1 MATCPNKNT
10 EAWQLLVSSRGEDV
24 AHYLWDKY
32 EGVVPESESR
42 EEIVK
47 SGLKAT
53 NILQSPKADQF
64 FNAVAKNKIT
74 GDFFWKKMQADLG
87 IPKDQ
92 IEILKSFDTEDRG
105 ELISSLLGN
114 YSFAIEINTALDKS
128 ISSKYI
134 ERDGRYYRVDSDYG
148 EEVEIS
154 KENYDINVQSE
165 PTSYYSNLTVP
176 GGTNYTENEIATP
189 AITPSIKGH
198 AQFATDK
205 GIGWFRSDDE
215 IKNVT
220 TEIIPSDKIVPAMP
234 GMEDLIP
241 ATKAKDIVN
250 VTGFD
255 KTKTRR
261 ILEVQSDLFQ
271 KGRDEKELTKI
282 PVSNF
287 LDKLTKEEQELY
299 KKLQRKDYSDFTEEE
314 IKFYDKVD
322 KLANQNTGNS
332 FLQLLNQGSNWVTFF
347 VKSIVQDSAKKGYEK
362 VLFPSGDTASKVE
375 GHTTLEEFKKQK
387 EDRIKQIENRKEKL
401 INNDEGYIEDLAWSG
416 VDYENPNPRNIN
428 VEQEIINA
436 DNEINQLKQEL
447 ERVEGPEG
455 FGALKPIYNFYE
467 NTVKNVLNKQYG
479 KENVKQVT
487 DEYGNTWN
495 EIEIVP
501 EREQQPIFL
510 QKPNVSVQKA
520 SPKLITLMKEFIKSI
535 GVDYKLVQ
543 DIVVDGKKV
552 DASGV
557 ALIMQKLIQVVEG
570 QEDVALP
577 EEAMHFAVEIIKQ
590 TNPKLYQQLLKEI
603 NGHSKLNEVIALYGN
618 DPLYQK
624 DGRRDIVKLKE
635 EAIAQVLAD
644 RLEDVV
650 GRNWFEQIVD
660 WLKGLFY
667 AKSGFDQ
674 ASMDVL
680 SGKIA
685 SVEDIDVSKGSAYFQ
700 LQKGE
705 KVFDDLLETSNRIEA
720 KDGGYELDGIKSV
733 RRVSDFAKDFYEK
746 IFPQIG
752 KTAFEDAVNT
762 LKAEKGT
769 AGHADIE
776 YAFKRLVDPTTGLVR
791 EQMLDDSEYVSELN
805 SNDRRMYEILRDNL
819 QERLLSFPEGT
830 RFMSEVKIF
839 DKKRRI
845 AGTVDFLA
853 ITSEGK
859 TSILDWK
866 FMDLNTDVYED
877 IPWYKVEAW
886 RIQMGKYKDIISSNY
901 GVKNEEFGQTRMIP
915 ILAKYTKADYEKEIL
930 PRLLEIKIGDT
941 NVQNIAEDY
950 LLPVGITDE
959 KTGNKKI
966 DKLIEQFN
974 ATYRKLSEEKVNES
988 ERGSKAEQLNALYKA
1003 IRHLQIKGNV
1013 VPLINQAKILNKQ
1026 VSMLLKR
1033 YKADFEGQ
1041 DPSTIDGDKI
1051 NAFAGMIRV
1060 HLEALQPYLDLKQL
1074 GTLLTDETE
1083 ENDKLKLEL
1092 AATRDKVED
1101 FISEL
1106 EDLDETFGEKFNNTS
1121 STPEKVVKGIT
1132 KWFSSISTIQV
1143 ANIQTLYKLANK
1155 AFGLAN
1161 IETLEQVK
1169 KLNVLKDEYTKWA
1182 SSKGLSVKNYFDILM
1197 KKDKNELIDQYD
1209 KKFYDELKSKIA
1221 KKDFTWI
1228 LDNVNQD
1235 LYREH
1240 LEALTEKEIDYI
1252 LSKPRVGT
1260 EEEVRASIK
1269 RDMAKVY
1276 SKYDLT
1282 NKNSNGW
1289 LIYKQIRQFPKT
1301 EKWESVEWKE
1311 LTKPENAP
1319 AKAFYDYI
1327 VERNKYFQSV
1337 GYLNGKAARKFL
1349 PWIRQGFTEGLVFD
1363 GKSRGIGE
1371 QFLRNIS
1378 MDEAEAGYGQTNP
1391 ITGELINSVPKYFTK
1406 DLGEGYSTDL
1416 FKTMALYNEY
1426 AIKFKNLS
1434 DIEERSLQLLRIER
1448 NKKSIMTSTFG
1459 SLLEENG
1466 DLRFNPNNLENSKL
1480 LEDMIK
1486 SVVYQQKYIQ
1496 SEVFD
1501 MALGKISGFG
1511 KTLNEKLGMK
1521 IFPED
1526 LEERQLSANKL
1537 LDAINTQFQI
1547 STLGLNPLSAL
1558 SNLFGGTANGLINA
1572 GKYFTKT
1579 DFLKTQ
1585 TWMLAGKMTGGED
1598 RIKALAALDYFVPFV
1613 ESYNRNAA
1621 RKLSLN
1627 KIDEQAIQDY
1637 LMFLMRNGDEAVQA
1651 LNFYT
1656 FLKNTIVEDGK
1667 IINVREYLRS
1677 TDEYKAFYSGTQEER
1692 KARADKFEKDVQE
1705 LLESQGVLKL
1715 GEVVDGEFV
1724 IPGIDKKSDS
1734 VIDFRRLVQSF
1745 TADALGS
1752 MSEENKRLV
1761 NMNVYASSM
1770 MVFKNWIPR
1779 LVDVRIGDIKYNAAS
1794 DAYEWGR
1801 MRMIF
1806 GMLTKDT
1813 LKSIKSLQ
1821 SAIGGNNDVW
1831 LEQVRALY
1839 ERKQEEYKANT
1850 GKTLDMTE
1858 DEFIALVNQNIK
1870 NQTVDLVILLSL
1882 ISLLAALKAVAPD
1895 DDEEAIVKNQYK
1907 FLLKATDKLT
1917 DELMYFY
1924 KPTTPIDLIGGKG
1937 GIFPS
1942 IGLLENYRKF
1952 FTNFVA
1958 ENYGIITDNEEIQ
1971 DDATP
1976 IKYLMKSFPISSQA
1990 AGYLPMFYPDLAKDL
2005 GIKMQ
2010 SQYGIR

>member
-1 MATCPNKNT
+1 MAHCVNRSSQEFIALVEQSNINPIILAAKVSL
-10 EAWQLLVSSRGEDV
+10 WQEVNGLDNFPALED
-24 AHYLWDKY
+24 
-32 EGVVPESESR
+32 
-42 EEIVK
+42 I
-47 SGLKAT
+47 
-53 NILQSPKADQF
+53 
-64 FNAVAKNKIT
+64 
-74 GDFFWKKMQADLG
+74 
-87 IPKDQ
+87 
-92 IEILKSFDTEDRG
+92 
-105 ELISSLLGN
+105 
-114 YSFAIEINTALDKS
+114 
-128 ISSKYI
+128 
-134 ERDGRYYRVDSDYG
+134 
-148 EEVEIS
+148 
-154 KENYDINVQSE
+154 
-165 PTSYYSNLTVP
+165 
-176 GGTNYTENEIATP
+176 YT
-189 AITPSIKGH
+189 
-198 AQFATDK
+198 
-205 GIGWFRSDDE
+205 
-215 IKNVT
+215 
-220 TEIIPSDKIVPAMP
+220 
-234 GMEDLIP
+234 
-241 ATKAKDIVN
+241 
-250 VTGFD
+250 
-255 KTKTRR
+255 
-261 ILEVQSDLFQ
+261 
-271 KGRDEKELTKI
+271 
-282 PVSNF
+282 
-287 LDKLTKEEQELY
+287 
-299 KKLQRKDYSDFTEEE
+299 TEEE
-314 IKFYDKVD
+314 V
-322 KLANQNTGNS
+322 
-332 FLQLLNQGSNWVTFF
+332 
-347 VKSIVQDSAKKGYEK
+347 IVE
-362 VLFPSGDTASKVE
+362 
-375 GHTTLEEFKKQK
+375 
-387 EDRIKQIENRKEKL
+387 
-401 INNDEGYIEDLAWSG
+401 
-416 VDYENPNPRNIN
+416 
-428 VEQEIINA
+428 
-436 DNEINQLKQEL
+436 
-447 ERVEGPEG
+447 
-455 FGALKPIYNFYE
+455 
-467 NTVKNVLNKQYG
+467 
-479 KENVKQVT
+479 
-487 DEYGNTWN
+487 
-495 EIEIVP
+495 
-501 EREQQPIFL
+501 
-510 QKPNVSVQKA
+510 QKA
-520 SPKLITLMKEFIKSI
+520 SPKLISLMKDFIKSI
-535 GVDYKLVQ
+535 GVDYKLVS
-543 DIVVDGKKV
+543 DVVVDGKKV
-552 DASGV
+552 DANGV
-557 ALIMQKLIQVVEG
+557 ALIMQKLIQVVDG
-570 QEDVALP
+570 KEDVALP
-577 EEAMHFAVEIIKQ
+577 EEAMHFTVEIVRQ

-603 NGHSKLNEVIALYGN
+603 NNHPKLNEVIALYGN
-618 DPLYQK
+618 DPQYQK

-635 EAIAQVLAD
+635 EAIAQVLAN
-644 RLEDVV
+644 RLEDLV
-650 GRNWFEQIVD
+650 GRTWFQQLAD

-674 ASMDVL
+674 TSMDVL

-685 SVEDIDVSKGSAYFQ
+685 NIDEIDASQGSVYFQ

-705 KVFDDLLETSNRIEA
+705 KVFNDLLETSNRIEP

-746 IFPQIG
+746 VFPQIG
-752 KTAFEDAVNT
+752 KTAFEDSVNT

-776 YAFKRLVDPTTGLVR
+776 YAYKVLVDPQTGLLR
-791 EQMLDDSEYVSELN
+791 EDRLDDSDYVSELN
-805 SNDRRMYEILRDNL
+805 PNDRRMYEMLRDNL
-819 QERLLSFPEGT
+819 QERLLAFDQGENKGT
-830 RFMSEVKIF
+830 RFMSEVRIF

-853 ITSEGK
+853 VSPSGK

-866 FMDLNTDVYED
+866 FMDLNTDTYED

-930 PRLLEIKIGDT
+930 PRLLEIKIGDSD
-941 NVQNIAEDY
+941 VQNIEEDY

-974 ATYRKLSEEKVNES
+974 ATYRKLAEEKVNES

-1033 YKADFEGQ
+1033 YKSDFEGQ

-1060 HLEALQPYLDLKQL
+1060 HLEALQPYMSIKQL

-1083 ENDKLKLEL
+1083 ENNKLKLEL
-1092 AATRDKVED
+1092 SATRDSVENY
-1101 FISEL
+1101 ISEL
-1106 EDLDETFGEKFNNTS
+1106 EDLDDTFGKAFNNTS
-1121 STPEKVVKGIT
+1121 STPEKVVKGIS

-1143 ANIQTLYKLANK
+1143 ENVQTLYKLANK

-1161 IETLEQVK
+1161 IETLEEVK
-1169 KLNVLKDEYTKWA
+1169 QLDTLKEEYVKWA
-1182 SSKGLSVKNYFDILM
+1182 TAKGIGVRNYFDILM

-1221 KKDFTWI
+1221 KKDFDWI

-1235 LYREH
+1235 LYRAH
-1240 LEALTEKEIDYI
+1240 LEELTEKEIDYI

-1289 LIYKQIRQFPKT
+1289 LIYKEARQFPKA
-1301 EKWESVEWKE
+1301 EKWESEEWKE
-1311 LTKPENAP
+1311 INKPENAP
-1319 AKAFYDYI
+1319 VKAFYDYI
-1327 VERNKYFQSV
+1327 VKRNTYFQSV
-1337 GYLNGKAARKFL
+1337 GYLNGKSARRFL

-1363 GKSRGIGE
+1363 GKTRGIGE
-1371 QFLRNIS
+1371 EFLRNIS

-1391 ITGELINSVPKYFTK
+1391 ITGELINSVPKYFVN

-1426 AIKFKNLS
+1426 AIKFKNLK

-1459 SLLEENG
+1459 TLLKENG
-1466 DLRFNPNNLENSKL
+1466 DLKFNPNNLENSKL

-1501 MALGKISGFG
+1501 LALGKISGFG
-1511 KTLNEKLGMK
+1511 KNINEKLGMK

-1547 STLGLNPLSAL
+1547 STLGLNPLSAI

-1585 TWMLAGKMTGGED
+1585 MWMLAGKMRGGED
-1598 RIKALAALDYFVPFV
+1598 RVKALAALDYFAPFV
-1613 ESYNRNAA
+1613 ESYNKNAA

-1627 KIDEQAIQDY
+1627 KVDENAIQDY
-1637 LMFLMRNGDEAVQA
+1637 LMFLMREGDEGIQA

-1656 FLKNTIVEDGK
+1656 FIKNAIVQDGK
-1667 IINVREYLRS
+1667 IVNVREYLRS
-1677 TDEYKAFYSGTQEER
+1677 TPEYSAFYSGTQEER
-1692 KARADKFEKDVQE
+1692 KARADKFEIDAKE
-1705 LLESQGVLKL
+1705 LLDAQGVLNV
-1715 GEVVDGEFV
+1715 GEVTNGEFV
-1724 IPGIDKKSDS
+1724 IPGVDKKSDS
-1734 VIDFRRLVQSF
+1734 VIEFRRLVQSF
-1745 TADALGS
+1745 TTDALGS
-1752 MSEENKRLV
+1752 MSEENRRLI

-1779 LVDVRIGDIKYNAAS
+1779 LVDVRVGDIKYNAAA

-1806 GMLTKDT
+1806 GMLTTDI
-1813 LKSIKSLQ
+1813 LKSINSLS
-1821 SAIGGNNDVW
+1821 SAIGGNNDAW
-1831 LEQVRALY
+1831 LDQVRSLY
-1839 ERKQEEYKANT
+1839 ERKQTEYKATTN
-1850 GKTLDMTE
+1850 KDLDMTE

-1870 NQTVDLVILLSL
+1870 NQALDLVILLSMMAL
-1882 ISLLAALKAVAPD
+1882 VAGLKAAAPD
-1895 DDEEAIVKNQYK
+1895 DDEDPLVRNQYK

-1917 DELMYFY
+1917 DEIMYFY
-1924 KPTTPIDLIGGKG
+1924 KPTTPIELISGKG

-1942 IGLLENYRKF
+1942 IGLLDNYKKF
-1952 FTNFVA
+1952 ITNFA
-1958 ENYGIITDNEEIQ
+1958 SENYGIIINDQEIQ

-1976 IKYLMKSFPISSQA
+1976 IKYLMKSFPISSQVGA
-1990 AGYLPMFYPDLAKDL
+1990 YLPMFYPALAKDL

-2010 SQYGIR
+2010 SQYGVK